1 MQEDFLHYLWKH
13 KKFDFTRARTSDGQ
27 PIVLVDPG
35 MHNYNSGPDF
45 FNARI
50 RIGNQLWAGNVE
62 IHLRA
67 SDWYFHR
74 HETDSNYDNVILHV
88 VWEDNIEVY
97 RKNNSIIPS
106 LALSGLVDR
115 ALVNKYRDL
124 VTTREKWINC
134 EKNFP
139 EIDEFKLRHWLER
152 VYSERLENKSELI
165 LEMLKASENNWEA
178 VLFRLLSKNFGLNV
192 NGDAF
197 LSFAQSF
204 DFTLVQKCA
213 LERLNL
219 EALFFGQAG
228 FLEEDFSETY
238 FENLKREYEFL
249 RHKYQL
255 KNEQVIH
262 PKFFRLRPDNF
273 SNIRLSQLAS
283 LYHRHKNLFSELIR
297 AKELNSIFEIFK
309 VETSEFWQTHY
320 SFDKSHKKRAKRIT
334 NSFVDLVVINTVVPL
349 KFCYARETGEEPK
362 EDILKIL
369 TEIKAESNSVIDK
382 FNFLRPG
389 TARNALDSQAVLQLK
404 NNYCDLNKCLNC
416 EIGAGLLQA
425 VN

>member
-27 PIVLVDPG
+27 PVVLVDPG
-35 MHNYNSGPDF
+35 VHNYNSGPDF

-50 RIGNQLWAGNVE
+50 RIGGQLWAGNVE

-74 HETDSNYDNVILHV
+74 HETDNNYDNVILHV
-88 VWEDNIEVY
+88 VWEDDIEVY

-106 LALSGLVDR
+106 LALSGLVEKD
-115 ALVNKYRDL
+115 LVNKYRDL
-124 VTTREKWINC
+124 VTNREKWINC

-139 EIDEFKLRHWLER
+139 EIDEFKVRHWLER
-152 VYSERLENKSELI
+152 VYFERLENKSELI

-197 LSFAQSF
+197 LSFAQSC
-204 DFTLVQKCA
+204 DFSLVQKCA
-213 LERLNL
+213 LDRLRL

-228 FLEEDFSETY
+228 FLEEASSEIY
-238 FENLKREYEFL
+238 FRNLKREYEFL
-249 RHKYQL
+249 RHKYRL
-255 KNEQVIH
+255 RNEQVIR

-273 SNIRLSQLAS
+273 PNIRLSQLAS
-283 LYHRHKNLFSELIR
+283 LYHLNKNLFSELIM
-297 AKELNSIFEIFK
+297 AKELNSIFEVFE

-320 SFDKSHKKRAKRIT
+320 SFDKTHKKRAKRIT
-334 NSFVDLVVINTVVPL
+334 NSFVDLIVINTVVPL
-349 KFCYARETGEEPK
+349 KFCYARETGQEAE
-362 EDILKIL
+362 EDILNIL
-369 TEIKAESNSVIDK
+369 TDIKAESNSIIDK
-382 FNFLRPG
+382 FNLLRPG
-389 TARNALDSQAVLQLK
+389 TATNALDSQAVLQLK
-404 NNYCDLNKCLNC
+404 NNYCDLNKCLSC
-416 EIGAGLLQA
+416 EIGAGLLQTG
-425 VN
+425 N